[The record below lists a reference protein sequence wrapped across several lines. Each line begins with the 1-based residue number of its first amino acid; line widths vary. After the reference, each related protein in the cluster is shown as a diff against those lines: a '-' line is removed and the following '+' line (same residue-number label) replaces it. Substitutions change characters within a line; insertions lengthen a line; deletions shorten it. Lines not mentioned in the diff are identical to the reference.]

1 MAAGQIRIC
10 PFPARPFRAR
20 PFPARPFRA
29 RPFPARPFRL
39 RPFIP
44 LQLLRQAAIAT
55 AN

>member
-10 PFPARPFRAR
+10 PFPARPFPARPFPAR
-20 PFPARPFRA
+20 PFPARPFR
-29 RPFPARPFRL
+29 ARPFRL